1 MSIGFAGGEAM
12 GSATTGKKIFLTF
25 LLAASLLLASASP
38 AAAETDLAQ
47 LVRDVEPAVLFI
59 VMFDRDGD
67 QYGIGSGFFV
77 SPEGEFLTNRHV
89 MKDAFSA
96 VAISPNGKKY
106 PVTKI
111 TAIHPEAD
119 LVKAT
124 VGNVTEPVPFL
135 RVNREGVVKGQRIYV
150 FGNPK
155 GLSFTVSD
163 GIVSGFRKI
172 ASFGEVFQMTAP
184 ISGGS
189 SGGPVVNAA
198 GEVVGISVGYRGEGQ
213 NLNFAVRAK
222 AIGELMTPS
231 GGPLVLNQPGD
242 GQPRK
247 STGQAPKRPTEDP
260 RRYLF
265 VASYP
270 EYDAYVDL
278 SMLMLVH
285 NRDADKYRAE
295 FWVKSAYKPAGKAKM
310 IETQAK
316 QGRGEKFFNFN
327 ATLTHIRFNL
337 DSGKFSLLRLIHY
350 DDRGKII
357 ETVDFKGLPPRE
369 ETPPPG
375 SLIEKAIKL
384 ALWTIKEYPEAVS
397 IVSE

>member
-1 MSIGFAGGEAM
+1 MVA
-12 GSATTGKKIFLTF
+12 ATMGKKAILTV
-25 LLAASLLLASASP
+25 LLAGCLLLAVMSP
-38 AAAETDLAQ
+38 AAAEADLAR
-47 LVRDVEPAVLFI
+47 LVREVEPAVLFI

-67 QYGIGSGFFV
+67 QYGLGSGFFV

-96 VAISPNGKKY
+96 VVFSPNGKRY

-119 LVKAT
+119 LVKGT
-124 VGNVTEPVPFL
+124 VGNVSAPVPFL
-135 RVNREGVVKGQRIYV
+135 RISREEVVKGQRVYV

-163 GIVSGFRKI
+163 GIVSAFR
-172 ASFGEVFQMTAP
+172 ALPEFGEVFQMTAP

-189 SGGPVVNAA
+189 SGGPVVNER
-198 GEVVGISVGYRGEGQ
+198 GEVVGISVAGLDTGQ

-222 AIGELMTPS
+222 CIGELVTPS
-231 GGPLVLNQPGD
+231 GGPLVLNPPGD
-242 GQPRK
+242 QPRK
-247 STGQAPKRPTEDP
+247 SAAQAPKCPTEDP

-270 EYDAYVDL
+270 EYDAYIDL
-278 SMLMLVH
+278 STLMLVH
-285 NRDADKYRAE
+285 NKDADKYRAE
-295 FWVKSAYKPAGKAKM
+295 FWVKSSYKPPGKAKM

-316 QGRGEKFFNFN
+316 QGRGEKFFNFS

-337 DSGKFSLLRLIHY
+337 DSGKFSLRRLIHY

-357 ETVDFKGLPPRE
+357 ETVDFKGLPVRE

-375 SLIEKAIKL
+375 TLIEKAIKL
-384 ALWTIKEYPEAVS
+384 ALWTIKEYPDAVI

>member
-1 MSIGFAGGEAM
+1 M
-12 GSATTGKKIFLTF
+12 GKKIIMTVLLAVCL
-25 LLAASLLLASASP
+25 LLAAMPP
-38 AAAETDLAQ
+38 AAAEADLAQ
-47 LVRDVEPAVLFI
+47 LVKDVEPAVLFI

-67 QYGIGSGFFV
+67 QYGLGSGFFV

-96 VAISPNGKKY
+96 VAFSPNGKKY

-119 LVKAT
+119 LVKGT

-135 RVNREGVVKGQRIYV
+135 RISRDEVVKGQRIYV

-172 ASFGEVFQMTAP
+172 SVFGEVFQMTAP
-184 ISGGS
+184 ISPGS
-189 SGGPVVNAA
+189 SGGPVVNAG
-198 GEVVGISVGYRGEGQ
+198 GEVVGISVGNRAEGQ

-222 AIGELMTPS
+222 CIAELVAPS
-231 GGPLVLNQPGD
+231 GGPLVLNQPAD
-242 GQPRK
+242 GQQRK
-247 STGQAPKRPTEDP
+247 SAAQTPKRPSEDP

-270 EYDAYVDL
+270 EYDAYIDL
-278 SMLMLVH
+278 STLMLVR
-285 NRDADKYRAE
+285 NKDADKYRAE
-295 FWVKSAYKPAGKAKM
+295 FWVKSTYKPAGKAQM

-316 QGRGEKFFNFN
+316 MGRGEKFFNFS

-337 DSGKFSLLRLIHY
+337 DAGKFSLLRLIHY

-375 SLIEKAIKL
+375 TLIEKAIKL
-384 ALWTIKEYPEAVS
+384 ALWTIKEHPDAVS

>member
-1 MSIGFAGGEAM
+1 M
-12 GSATTGKKIFLTF
+12 GSATTGKKIILTF
-25 LLAASLLLASASP
+25 LLAASLLMASTTP
-38 AAAETDLAQ
+38 AAAEADLAR

-67 QYGIGSGFFV
+67 QYGLGSGFFV

-89 MKDAFSA
+89 LKDAFSA

-119 LVKAT
+119 LVRAT

-135 RVNREGVVKGQRIYV
+135 RISREGVVKGQRVYV
-150 FGNPK
+150 FGNPN

-163 GIVSGFRKI
+163 GIVSAFRKL
-172 ASFGEVFQMTAP
+172 SQFGEVFQMTAP

-189 SGGPVVNAA
+189 SGGPVVNER
-198 GEVVGISVGYRGEGQ
+198 GEVVGISVTGVDTGQ

-222 AIGELMTPS
+222 VIDELITPS
-231 GGPLVLNQPGD
+231 GGPLVLNPPGD

-247 STGQAPKRPTEDP
+247 STAQAPKRPSEDP
-260 RRYLF
+260 KRYMF

-270 EYDAYVDL
+270 EYDTYIDL
-278 SMLMLVH
+278 STLMLVH
-285 NRDADKYRAE
+285 NRDADKYRVE
-295 FWVKSAYKPAGKAKM
+295 FWVKSAYKQDGKAKM

-316 QGRGEKFFNFN
+316 QGRGEKFFNFS

-337 DSGKFSLLRLIHY
+337 DTGKFSLLRLIHC
-350 DDRGKII
+350 DDRGKTI
-357 ETVDFKGLPPRE
+357 EAVEFKGLPLRE

-375 SLIEKAIKL
+375 TLIEKAIKL
-384 ALWTIKEYPEAVS
+384 ALWTIKEHPEAVS